1 MSEKIRIDKYIASQT
16 MMSRKEIKKL
26 IKQNGVRVNSIVCTS
41 PDFKVSTETDRVSV
55 NGEVIR
61 YKKYVYYMLNKPPG
75 VLSASEDKK
84 AQTVI
89 DLLPQSM
96 KRPNLFPC
104 GRLDKDT
111 TGLLIITDD
120 GDYAHRVLS
129 PNKNVYKQYIATLD
143 KAADK
148 AVTQDFKNG
157 ITLSDGTVCK
167 PAFVKDIN
175 KNVVTLDICEGK
187 FHQVKRMFAAL
198 GYTVVGLKRVRIGA
212 LCLDNMLDMGQAKEL
227 SQETAF
233 SALENIV

>member
-1 MSEKIRIDKYIASQT
+1 MSEKIRIDKFIASQT
-16 MMSRKEIKKL
+16 TRSRKEIKKL
-26 IKQNGVRVNSIVCTS
+26 IKQKAVKVNSIICTS
-41 PDFKVSTETDRVSV
+41 PDFKVSTDTDKISV
-55 NGEVIR
+55 NGETVK

-89 DLLPQSM
+89 DLLPKSM

-120 GDYAHRVLS
+120 GAYAHRVLS

-143 KAADK
+143 KAANKDIIE
-148 AVTQDFKNG
+148 DFKKG
-157 ITLSDGTVCK
+157 LVLSDGTVCK
-167 PAFVKDIN
+167 PAFVQNIN

-187 FHQVKRMFAAL
+187 FHQVKRMFATL
-198 GYTVVGLKRVRIGA
+198 GYTVVGLKRLSMGA
-212 LCLDNMLDMGQAKEL
+212 LCLDNTLDMGQAKEL

-233 SALENIV
+233 LALKAK

>member
-1 MSEKIRIDKYIASQT
+1 MSEKIRIDKYISSQT
-16 MMSRKEIKKL
+16 TMSRKEIKKL
-26 IKQNGVRVNSIVCTS
+26 IKQKAVKVNSIVCTS
-41 PDFKVSTETDRVSV
+41 PDFKVSTDTDKILI
-55 NGEVIR
+55 NGEAIK

-75 VLSASEDKK
+75 VLSASEDKR

-89 DLLPQSM
+89 DLLPNSM

-143 KAADK
+143 KNANEDI
-148 AVTQDFKNG
+148 VEEFKKG
-157 ITLSDGTVCK
+157 IALSDGTICK
-167 PAFVKDIN
+167 PSFVRKIN
-175 KNVVTLDICEGK
+175 KNMVTLDICEGK
-187 FHQVKRMFAAL
+187 FHQVKRMFSAL
-198 GYTVVGLKRVRIGA
+198 GYTVIGLKRVRIGG
-212 LCLDNMLDMGQAKEL
+212 LFLDNTLCIGQAKEL

-233 SALENIV
+233 LALENIV